1 MKIFATQSKISLS
14 YILVLCLSFLAPQV
28 SHAATNNLKQLISLV
43 IEYMN
48 YAIYLIIGLATV
60 SFVWNVYRLYF
71 VADAD
76 RTEAGKYVLF
86 SVIGFFV
93 MLSMW
98 GLVNLLG
105 GTLKLDNS
113 GPTQSF
119 GGSSQR
125 QSGSGQSIFGPGGG
139 VQNQQSNGNPINV
152 GNTQSGSVPINV
164 GNTQSGSVPIN
175 VGNTQTPG
183 GVVNVGNTQ
192 GNDTQIQAGSSGSTG
207 FDDPQDGN

>member
-1 MKIFATQSKISLS
+1 MKIFATQSKISPS

-48 YAIYLIIGLATV
+48 YAIYLIIGLATL

-98 GLVNLLG
+98 GLVNLVG

-113 GPTQSF
+113 APGQPYGSGASTSGGVFQGYGDSPSTRGASYSQTAPTT
-119 GGSSQR
+119 GSSFQYTLPTNGAPIPGSTQTTGAGLR
-125 QSGSGQSIFGPGGG
+125 YSQPTTGSSNSAAQPTSGMQYDISSPTGGG
-139 VQNQQSNGNPINV
+139 T
-152 GNTQSGSVPINV
+152 NTP
-164 GNTQSGSVPIN
+164 
-175 VGNTQTPG
+175 
-183 GVVNVGNTQ
+183 
-192 GNDTQIQAGSSGSTG
+192 
-207 FDDPQDGN
+207 